1 MDQPAANKASAGPR
15 ARRSRARAEAFA
27 RHGGEQIRSRYETPA
42 WLERSFVLPV
52 QDTAVSASASDEVR
66 ADQDRRRREAEAPRM
81 YKTMGLVPPK
91 QWPEFVRPPSEEI
104 DFVAVVRRDDA
115 CRAARRTALV
125 ATTLMVTALL
135 LLVLTTSPLALPLL
149 AISAVGTCAS
159 VLVLLNLR
167 RAPLPVVRG

>member
-1 MDQPAANKASAGPR
+1 MDQAAADRASTGAR

-52 QDTAVSASASDEVR
+52 QDTAATISAAGEGTD
-66 ADQDRRRREAEAPRM
+66 AHQRRLEAEAPRM

-115 CRAARRTALV
+115 CRAARRTAL
-125 ATTLMVTALL
+125 AAAALMALAL
-135 LLVLTTSPLALPLL
+135 VLLVLTSSSLALPLL
-149 AISAVGTCAS
+149 AVSAVGATSS
-159 VLVLLNLR
+159 VVVLLNLR